1 MNKLSAIG
9 FSVLAILAADLQ
21 AEEPGLRE
29 TYEKMCRMKAAM
41 AATIM
46 ESRQLGVPLDEV
58 LDVLKKREEPVRSL
72 VLTVILDAYSRPHFS
87 TPAFR
92 QDAIN
97 EFKNEVLV
105 DCLAPLAQ

>member
-9 FSVLAILAADLQ
+9 FSVLVGFATDLQ

-29 TYEKMCRMKAAM
+29 TYEKMCRTKAVM
-41 AATIM
+41 AETIM

-72 VLTVILDAYSRPHFS
+72 VLTVILEAYSRPHFS
-87 TPAFR
+87 SPAFR
-92 QDAIN
+92 QDAIDV
-97 EFKNEVLV
+97 F
-105 DCLAPLAQ
+105 